1 MWLLMNKSYM
11 SIVESKNKKNELL
24 VRARVEGDIDR
35 VFPEVKVL
43 KGAGSDY
50 LYRAY
55 ISREVV
61 AEAIRQQILNIDYSN
76 FKDSVSWEDEARHDA
91 YLDVW
96 CDLQKMQK
104 EK

>member
-11 SIVESKNKKNELL
+11 SVVENRNKKDELL

-35 VFPEVKVL
+35 VFPGVKVV

-55 ISREVV
+55 ISKEVV
-61 AEAIRQQILNIDYSN
+61 AEAIRRQILNINYSN
-76 FKDSVSWEDEARHDA
+76 FKDSVPWEDEARHDA

-104 EK
+104 ER